1 MIIKVFAVEKN
12 EPLSEHNFSV
22 LMSTAHKDKKQ
33 TILNQRIKSNADNSL
48 IGIALAKYALSE
60 VFGLHGNELEIEYM
74 PNGKPFIK
82 NVSDVHLSISHS
94 DNVTVC
100 AVSDLPVG
108 VDVEKI
114 RNFNHSMSEKVFGVK
129 ITRMLSESAT
139 PNKDF
144 TRLWTEK
151 EAILKLTGEG
161 ISGIRK
167 NLNLTEYNSKTTFY
181 KNYCITVVTKK
192 ALTAE

>member
-12 EPLSEHNFSV
+12 EPFSEHNFSV

-60 VFGLHGNELEIEYM
+60 IFGLHGNELEIEYM